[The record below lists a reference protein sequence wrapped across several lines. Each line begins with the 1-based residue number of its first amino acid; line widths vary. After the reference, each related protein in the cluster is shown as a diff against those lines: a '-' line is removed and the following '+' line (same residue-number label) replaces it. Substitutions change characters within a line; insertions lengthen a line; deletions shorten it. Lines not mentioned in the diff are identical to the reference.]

1 MLNHTHTS
9 RGTQNGTA
17 IRSTVRT
24 ISSSVGLA
32 AALLLAFAGLASGAQ
47 LAMMSGTHG
56 HNRSGAHS
64 GDALVHSFA
73 APVAHETNANTVVPP
88 FGTRFVTGPVP
99 GQPGERQLLRE
110 DIFPFLPTEDEIG
123 GCFGCPNHGGGGF
136 KPGVRHG
143 RTASFSTR
151 GPIILTSRTRVAT
164 VVYQP
169 GQIGRFKLYRVNV
182 NTANLVLVAQGC
194 VPADVVPKFEEL
206 KQLRT
211 VPKVACESTE
221 GLRDRLSLSSPLEL
235 SATSGVAGTI
245 SGFTTGARW
254 LSIFQVNNGLC
265 AADAQAEAARTP
277 YHVFWQVIGNFSVTF
292 TSAFATTPGFFCVYL
307 ETGGTYKVRTGGR
320 VVPVPD
326 GRLTV
331 VGKAAFSAGDTI
343 TIAAPPSAT
352 AGQPAATTIAG
363 TSSLAEQLYVFAAYA
378 PCASSAQAEYP
389 LAVGYFTQAVRGA
402 FSIPLNTVP
411 LLQTAAVCAYL
422 QVGAPTSAGLPTG
435 PTLVSASQVIPVVAP
450 QAQSA
455 RSGPAKTH
463 TPPGAHQIS
472 LPGPSS

>member
-1 MLNHTHTS
+1 M
-9 RGTQNGTA
+9 
-17 IRSTVRT
+17 
-24 ISSSVGLA
+24 LA
-32 AALLLAFAGLASGAQ
+32 AALLLAFAALASGAS
-47 LAMMSGTHG
+47 LTMMSGTHG
-56 HNRSGAHS
+56 ESRSGAQTN
-64 GDALVHSFA
+64 DAVVHGFA
-73 APVAHETNANTVVPP
+73 APVAHEANANTVVPP
-88 FGTRFVTGPVP
+88 FGTRFVTKPVP
-99 GQPGERQLLRE
+99 GQPGERELERE

-182 NTANLVLVAQGC
+182 NTANLILEAEGC
-194 VPADVVPKFEEL
+194 VPADVVPKFEDL
-206 KQLRT
+206 KQVRT
-211 VPKVACESTE
+211 VPKVPCQSTV

-235 SATSGVAGTI
+235 SPTSGVAGTI
-245 SGFTTGARW
+245 SGFTSGARW
-254 LSIFQVNNGLC
+254 LSIFQTNGVC
-265 AADAQAEAARTP
+265 APDAQAEAARTP
-277 YHVFWQVIGNFSVTF
+277 NHVFWQVIGNFSVTF
-292 TSAFATTPGFFCVYL
+292 TSAPATAPGFFCVYL
-307 ETGGTYKVRTGGR
+307 QTGGTYNVRTGGR
-320 VVPVPD
+320 NVAVPD

-331 VGKAAFSAGDTI
+331 TGNAAFSAGDTI
-343 TIAAPPSAT
+343 TITAPPSAT

-363 TSSLAEQLYVFAAYA
+363 TSSLAEQLYVFAAYG
-378 PCASSAQAEYP
+378 PCAASAQAEYP

-422 QVGAPTSAGLPTG
+422 QVGAPTSTGLPTG
-435 PTLVSASQVIPVVAP
+435 PTLVSASQVIAVVAP
-450 QAQSA
+450 TAQSA
-455 RSGPAKTH
+455 RSGRGTTH
-463 TPPGAHQIS
+463 APPGAHQLS